1 MYDHWDAIY
10 NANNGNGRG
19 WKHQEMANIEVK
31 NHELLIGTMAG
42 TAASQ
47 TPKVFAGNWYSVGGW
62 TLTLV
67 AKGDNTGWDGP
78 LATGISNTV
87 VKTTATDGIY
97 TLSGVKADKLQRG
110 LNIVITNGQARKVM
124 VK

>member
-1 MYDHWDAIY
+1 M
-10 NANNGNGRG
+10 
-19 WKHQEMANIEVK
+19 
-31 NHELLIGTMAG
+31 
-42 TAASQ
+42 
-47 TPKVFAGNWYSVGGW
+47 FAGNWYSVGGW

-87 VKTTATDGIY
+87 VKTTAADGIY